1 MYCLEHYLLE
11 PAIEYPADYMAPAGK
26 DFETETQLLSQGSF
40 LTSVG
45 LAYQAFS
52 DHLKTSYQEET
63 DDHTVPDLP
72 QLQDLFLKLL
82 SALATVTPD
91 QMVRATYEL
100 SYGNQEHDLGLRLA
114 IDPLGYYSV
123 TFYHE
128 AYGQDYNEEYVL
140 EQTNEYRVRWNQCI
154 L

>member
-52 DHLKTSYQEET
+52 EHLRVSYQEET
-63 DDHTVPDLP
+63 DDQTVPDLP
-72 QLQDLFLKLL
+72 PLQDLFLKLL

-91 QMVRATYEL
+91 QMVRATYDL
-100 SYGNQEHDLGLRLA
+100 SYGGYEHEIGMRLA

-123 TFYHE
+123 TFYHDT
-128 AYGQDYNEEYVL
+128 YGQDYNEEWVL

>member
-1 MYCLEHYLLE
+1 MYCVEHYLLE
-11 PAIEYPADYMAPAGK
+11 PAMEFPADYMAPAGK
-26 DFETETQLLSQGSF
+26 DFETETQLLSHGSF
-40 LTSVG
+40 LTSLG

-52 DHLKTSYQEET
+52 EHLRASYQEET
-63 DDHTVPDLP
+63 DGQTVPDLP

-91 QMVRATYEL
+91 QMVRVTYEL
-100 SYGNQEHDLGLRLA
+100 SYGNQEHDLGMRLA
-114 IDPLGYYSV
+114 IDPLGHYSV